1 MKISRK
7 MPTEHERV
15 SETSKDV
22 TPVLQGGKLEREV
35 RKNNKKTI
43 FSHL

>member
-15 SETSKDV
+15 SETDTEV
-22 TPVLQGGKLEREV
+22 TPVLQGGKLEKKI
-35 RKNNKKTI
+35 RKNKRKYE
-43 FSHL
+43 

>member
-15 SETSKDV
+15 SETSTDV
-22 TPVLQGGKLEREV
+22 TPVLQGGKLEREAKKNK
-35 RKNNKKTI
+35 RKNK
-43 FSHL
+43 